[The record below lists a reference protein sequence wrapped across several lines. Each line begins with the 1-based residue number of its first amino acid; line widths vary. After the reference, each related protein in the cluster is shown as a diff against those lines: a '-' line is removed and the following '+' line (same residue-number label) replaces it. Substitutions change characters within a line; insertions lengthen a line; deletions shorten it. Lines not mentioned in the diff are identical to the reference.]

1 MRTRARFSRRQI
13 LHLTGLTA
21 ASGLLAACSPYTRS
35 WDKERAPVAGPTPT
49 LRGPAVIHS
58 GPALQRLMN
67 GNLRYVANYA
77 QAPGHHPE
85 RRAQVAE
92 RQYPFAAI
100 LCCADSRVPPEVV
113 FDHGLG
119 DLFVVRV
126 AGNVLSSNIV
136 ASLEYAVE
144 HLHTP
149 LVVVLGHKK
158 CGAVKASVET
168 IAANAEAPGHI
179 ASLVAAIG
187 PAVAAARIRDGDTVD
202 IAIRENVLHVVN
214 DLPAQSPALAEMVEN
229 TSLRIIGGYYDLD
242 SGEVEMLTV

>member
-1 MRTRARFSRRQI
+1 MNRHGLSRRKF
-13 LHLTGLTA
+13 LGLSGLAAMGLTA
-21 ASGLLAACSPYTRS
+21 ACTRDTRLNPAEWQPPATLA
-35 WDKERAPVAGPTPT
+35 PTPT
-49 LRGPAVIHS
+49 ARPQEAMT
-58 GPALQRLMN
+58 PDAALIRLIEGNRRFMS
-67 GNLRYVANYA
+67 GNLIHPDY
-77 QAPGHHPE
+77 GPE
-85 RRAQVAE
+85 RREAVARE
-92 RQYPFAAI
+92 QMPFAAI
-100 LCCADSRVPPEVV
+100 LSCADSRVPPEVV